1 MMEIEYLK
9 SLKET
14 PKIGEQEIKGVTEKY
29 IQEVEKSLGIK
40 FPLAYREFLLLAG
53 DDSGNLRLF
62 PGYSDL
68 EMLSKETVRKRL
80 LDMITRNDVK
90 ITRPIWPVTEMD
102 GFEQFVFFY
111 LDEQKEDPEIWVAY
125 YNDEKSRIVQMNR
138 TFSQYID
145 DVVKDSVLYEE
156 RGY

>member
-1 MMEIEYLK
+1 MNIKYLK

-14 PKIGEQEIKGVTEKY
+14 PKIGAREIKGVTEKY
-29 IQEVEKSLGIK
+29 IQQVEKSLGVK
-40 FPLAYREFLLLAG
+40 FPLAYKEFLLLAG

-68 EMLSKETVRKRL
+68 EMLSDEDIRKKL
-80 LDMITRNDVK
+80 HKVITTNDIK

-102 GFEQFVFFY
+102 SFEQFIFFY
-111 LDEQKEDPEIWVAY
+111 LDEDSEDPELWTAY
-125 YNDEKSRIVQMNR
+125 YNDEKSRIIRTNR
-138 TFSQYID
+138 TFSEFING
-145 DVVKDSVLYEE
+145 VVQASVLYEE

>member
-1 MMEIEYLK
+1 MEIRYLK

-14 PKIGEQEIKGVTEKY
+14 PKIGLQEIKGVTGKY

-80 LDMITRNDVK
+80 LDMITTNDIK

-102 GFEQFVFFY
+102 GFEYFLFFY
-111 LDEQKEDPEIWVAY
+111 LDENKEDPELWVGA
-125 YNDEKSRIVQMNR
+125 YNDEKSKVEKLGK
-138 TFSQYID
+138 TFSKYID
-145 DVVKDSVLYEE
+145 DVVTGSLLYEE